1 MNEREIQMLS
11 LEKVK
16 NELAQYH
23 YRYADNVICG
33 HTKSKVKWILPAG
46 SVSVVAFE
54 QATSYLFGFEYQGIH
69 LFPVEVDWKIADHL
83 FLPWEEITDFKMK
96 TGLLEN
102 EMQIQTSGMK
112 IAMKINKVVAN
123 NPWVKENIE
132 NLKASNY
139 YYRK

>member
-1 MNEREIQMLS
+1 MLT

-23 YRYADNVICG
+23 YRYADNVVCG
-33 HTKSKVKWILPAG
+33 HTKSKIKWVIPAG
-46 SVSVVAFE
+46 SASVLVFE

-69 LFPVEVDWKIADHL
+69 LF
-83 FLPWEEITDFKMK
+83 LPWEEVTDFKMK
-96 TGLLEN
+96 GGLLEN
-102 EMQIQTSGMK
+102 DMKIQTSNMQ
-112 IAMKINKVVAN
+112 ISMKINKVVAN